1 MDNATQSTLHD
12 TLKPNMASG
21 SRCSGIDKPQ
31 GHLAASANYFV
42 VDPGFLATASM
53 RPYQRTHQDPI
64 YRPLRIYTLDPAA
77 SRLDGAVALLNVPFE
92 RLSSGPAGS
101 ILEVVDWDQTTGQFN
116 KPVDLDNP
124 RILIESGR
132 APSPSDPMF
141 RQQMVYAVC
150 ASTYNAFR
158 LALGRDPCW
167 GFPAKLGQAHPK
179 LRIRPQAFYE
189 RNAYYDSSAGELKFG
204 YFAADGDV
212 QGRNRPHGRV
222 FTCLS
227 HDIIVHEMTH
237 ALLDGLR
244 TRFRLPTHPDVSA
257 FHEGFADLVAILMHF
272 SYSDVVHAAI
282 ERSGARL
289 ETDALL
295 LSLATQFGHT
305 TGSSGSLRSAIDP
318 AGLGQQ
324 EEGSVPRYDEVGNE
338 PHERGSLLVTAI
350 FEAFATVLRRKTK
363 RYLRLARLAPGE
375 VPGPELAEILADQAG
390 ALASQFLSICIRA
403 IDYCPPLDLRFG
415 EYLRAMVTADFDL
428 VQDDPLGYREAII
441 GSFARH
447 RIYADD
453 VPDLAEDSLLWRPPD
468 REMEPIEAL
477 HFKEL
482 RFAGDPGRAADE
494 TELRRQAEA
503 LGTYV
508 MRPGYARAFG
518 CALPG
523 DVRLMGDHVDP
534 AVVGSIRS
542 LRRVGPNRQVT
553 FDSVAEITQRR
564 WCRQSSGTLSEF
576 FGGSTV
582 ILGPD
587 GRVRYVIRKSVTDP
601 RRIQAQADYFDGK
614 GDSKGWT
621 KRGRRR
627 HLPRS
632 SICHL
637 FGKKVDD
644 PNQQQGGGHYERQR
658 TETPPGHDENR
669 GDGSGSRGCG
679 AVYGRGQ

>member
-1 MDNATQSTLHD
+1 MDDTTQLIPDGTV
-12 TLKPNMASG
+12 KPDMAPG
-21 SRCSGIDKPQ
+21 SPCSEIDKAQ
-31 GHLAASANYFV
+31 GDLAASANYFV
-42 VDPGFLATASM
+42 VDPVFLATNSM
-53 RPYQRTHQDPI
+53 QPYQRAHQDPLH
-64 YRPLRIYTLDPAA
+64 RPLRIYTLDPTA
-77 SRLDGAVALLNVPFE
+77 SRLDGAVATLNVPFE
-92 RLSSGPAGS
+92 RLSSGPVGS
-101 ILEVVDWDQTTGQFN
+101 ILEVVDWDETTGQVN
-116 KPVDLDNP
+116 KPVDLDDP

-132 APSPSDPMF
+132 VPSPSDPMF

-150 ASTYNAFR
+150 TSTYNAFR

-167 GFPAKLGQAHPK
+167 GFRARLGQACPK

-189 RNAYYDSSAGELKFG
+189 RNAYYDSSVGELKFG
-204 YFAADGDV
+204 YFDADENV
-212 QGRNRPHGRV
+212 QGRNRPQGRV

-244 TRFRLPTHPDVSA
+244 TRFRLPTHPDVAA
-257 FHEGFADLVAILMHF
+257 FHEGFADLVAMLMHF

-282 ERSGARL
+282 ERTGAKL

-295 LSLATQFGHT
+295 LSLASQFGHT
-305 TGSSGSLRSAIDP
+305 TGSGGPLRSAINT
-318 AGLGQQ
+318 AGLGQH
-324 EEGSVPRYDEVGNE
+324 EERCIQGYDEAGDE
-338 PHERGSLLVTAI
+338 PHARGSLLVTAI

-375 VPGPELAEILADQAG
+375 DPSPELAEILADQASE
-390 ALASQFLSICIRA
+390 LASQFLSICIRA
-403 IDYCPPLDLRFG
+403 IDYCPPFDLRFG
-415 EYLRAMVTADFDL
+415 EYLRAVITADFDL
-428 VQDDPLGYREAII
+428 VPDDPFGYREAII
-441 GSFARH
+441 DAFARR

-468 REMEPIEAL
+468 IEMEPIEAL
-477 HFKEL
+477 HFKNL

-503 LGTYV
+503 LGAYV
-508 MRPGYARAFG
+508 MRPRYAQAFG

-523 DVRLMGDHVDP
+523 DAQLKGDHVDP

-542 LRRVGPNRQVT
+542 LRRVGPDRQVT
-553 FDSVAEITQRR
+553 FDTVAEITQRR
-564 WCRQSSGTLSEF
+564 WCRQNSGILSEV

-587 GRVRYVIRKSVTDP
+587 GRVRYVIRKRVTDG
-601 RRIQAQADYFDGK
+601 RRIKAQADYLDGK

-621 KRGRRR
+621 IRGRRR

-632 SICHL
+632 SRCQL
-637 FGKKVDD
+637 FGQKVDEA
-644 PNQQQGGGHYERQR
+644 QKAAARR
-658 TETPPGHDENR
+658 R
-669 GDGSGSRGCG
+669 II
-679 AVYGRGQ
+679 

>member
-1 MDNATQSTLHD
+1 
-12 TLKPNMASG
+12 
-21 SRCSGIDKPQ
+21 
-31 GHLAASANYFV
+31 V
-42 VDPGFLATASM
+42 VDPLFLATSSM
-53 RPYQRTHQDPI
+53 QPYQRAHQDPI

-77 SRLDGAVALLNVPFE
+77 SRLDGSEALLNVPFE
-92 RLSSGPAGS
+92 RLSSGPTGS
-101 ILEVVDWDQTTGQFN
+101 ILEVIDWDQTTGQFN

-124 RILIESGR
+124 RILIENGR

-150 ASTYNAFR
+150 ASTYNVFR
-158 LALGRDPCW
+158 QALGRDPCW
-167 GFPAKLGQAHPK
+167 GFHAKPGQASPK
-179 LRIRPQAFYE
+179 LRIRPQAFCDP
-189 RNAYYDSSAGELKFG
+189 NAYYDSSAGELRFG

-244 TRFRLPTHPDVSA
+244 TRFRVRTHPDASA

-282 ERSGARL
+282 ERSGAGL

-295 LSLATQFGHT
+295 LSLASQFGHA
-305 TGSSGSLRSAIDP
+305 TGSKGPLRSAINP
-318 AGLGQQ
+318 AGLGQR
-324 EEGSVPRYDEVGNE
+324 EDGSIRRYDEAGDE

-363 RYLRLARLAPGE
+363 RYLRLARLVPSEAPSS
-375 VPGPELAEILADQAG
+375 ELAEILADQAST
-390 ALASQFLSICIRA
+390 LASQFLSICIRA
-403 IDYCPPLDLRFG
+403 IDYCPPFDLRFG
-415 EYLRAMVTADFDL
+415 EYLRAVVTADFDL
-428 VQDDPLGYREAII
+428 VQDDPFGYREAII
-441 GSFARH
+441 DAFARR
-447 RIYADD
+447 RIYPDD

-503 LGTYV
+503 LGAYV
-508 MRPGYARAFG
+508 MRPDYARAFG

-523 DVRLMGDHVDP
+523 DLGLKGDHVDP

-542 LRRVGPNRQVT
+542 LRRVGPDRQVT

-564 WCRQSSGTLSEF
+564 WCRQSSGIISEI

-587 GRVRYVIRKSVTDP
+587 GRVRYVIRKSVTDR
-601 RRIQAQADYFDGK
+601 RRIQAQADYLDGR

-621 KRGRRR
+621 KRGRLR

-637 FGKKVDD
+637 FGGKSTM
-644 PNQQQGGGHYERQR
+644 PSNQQQGGG
-658 TETPPGHDENR
+658 
-669 GDGSGSRGCG
+669 
-679 AVYGRGQ
+679 